1 MYKKRNMKIRDLILV
16 SLILLLLI
24 SIDVIAKPSETKR
37 AKSNWSWSSSLIRCK
52 QITPEQASY
61 YKNLQTKK
69 KKKTG
74 KRQRKSIKIIYK
86 KVWKES

>member
-1 MYKKRNMKIRDLILV
+1 MKIRDLILV

-37 AKSNWSWSSSLIRCK
+37 TKSNWSWSSSLIRCK

-74 KRQRKSIKIIYK
+74 KIQKRKSIKIIYK